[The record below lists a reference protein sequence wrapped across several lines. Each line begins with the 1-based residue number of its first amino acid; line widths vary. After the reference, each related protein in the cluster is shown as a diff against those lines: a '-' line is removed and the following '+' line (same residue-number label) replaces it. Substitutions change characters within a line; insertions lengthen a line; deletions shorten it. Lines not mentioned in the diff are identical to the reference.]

1 MKIIGLIFII
11 GVNAIFATTISFFGC
26 KDNVVDPGI
35 FEMVAPW
42 SIDYDDQH
50 FWISD
55 DSLSVI
61 FKLTP
66 DKRIVSF
73 FNLPDMKIGGITSDG
88 DYLWVLRDK
97 TIVTDTTELYIY
109 KVSKLNGN
117 VSDSIIV
124 HLPHT
129 VEMSLFDICYFRT
142 KLFISFNGGWGPCI
156 FEINPNTKKLER
168 EFCCS
173 HPCGLS
179 IINEELW
186 CVRNNRED
194 GCGNYLV
201 KLSFSNDFIEE
212 EFDTKISLEYFASDF
227 VYNNNQLTIIDRDSK
242 VLRTVPYNL

>member
-1 MKIIGLIFII
+1 MACSLEHAFTGIDIPAIYVMKIIRLIFII
-11 GVNAIFATTISFFGC
+11 GVNAILATTISFFGC

-35 FEMVAPW
+35 FEMAAPW

-88 DYLWVLRDK
+88 DYLWALRDK

-129 VEMSLFDICYFRT
+129 VEMSLLIFGILGQNFSYF
-142 KLFISFNGGWGPCI
+142 LMGDGG
-156 FEINPNTKKLER
+156 
-168 EFCCS
+168 
-173 HPCGLS
+173 
-179 IINEELW
+179 
-186 CVRNNRED
+186 
-194 GCGNYLV
+194 LV
-201 KLSFSNDFIEE
+201 FLK
-212 EFDTKISLEYFASDF
+212 
-227 VYNNNQLTIIDRDSK
+227 
-242 VLRTVPYNL
+242 